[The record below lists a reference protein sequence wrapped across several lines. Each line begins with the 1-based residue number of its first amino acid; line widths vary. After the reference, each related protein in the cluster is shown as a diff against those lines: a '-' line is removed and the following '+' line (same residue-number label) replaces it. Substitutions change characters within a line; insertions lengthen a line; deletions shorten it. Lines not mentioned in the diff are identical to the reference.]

1 MIDRAPMRAQPTSSD
16 RLLLDTH
23 VWLWWQSNSRRL
35 SKTARLAIAHAA
47 DAYLS
52 VASAW
57 EIAIKTALGK
67 LRVPE
72 EIAGAVARGGFLEL
86 PIQFRHVAAIGN
98 LPMHHRDP
106 FDRILIAQAT
116 VDALTLITA
125 DPMVRRYDVPVLWA
139 GD

>member
-1 MIDRAPMRAQPTSSD
+1 MIDRAPIRDKPTSSD

-35 SKTARLAIAHAA
+35 PKAARLTIAHAA

-57 EIAIKTALGK
+57 EIAIKSALGK

-86 PIQFRHVAAIGN
+86 PIQFRHVAVLPN

-106 FDRILIAQAT
+106 FDRILIAQA
-116 VDALTLITA
+116 VCE
-125 DPMVRRYDVPVLWA
+125 
-139 GD
+139 G